1 MRKESH
7 SRERSWEQK
16 SLHEGEREDR
26 ISRVTDSWGRDKGI
40 KLSAIPSQS
49 SISIIQSSLS
59 TIYNFSITLQKLLQ
73 LSKWFL
79 SSLSSAPS
87 PLLPLCR
94 PARLSWSQFLLTL
107 LLEPLVDA
115 LAPQVVLLE
124 VSLLLSP
131 IPNVRSMRLMRSRLD
146 LSAVLKGSLTV
157 PSTIGS
163 SATINSLALTSTSK
177 ARALAVS
184 GFIFPQCSKAPFQAN
199 KYIQPLLSAVCPR
212 LVWTLQPFLLASS
225 TRATRFLSAAA
236 RFASLVCLTTM
247 STRCRTLWTPTPRWI
262 QV

>member
-1 MRKESH
+1 MGPVQAQHLPTVLDWGQDDMDRVNTAPEVALDGKESH
-7 SRERSWEQK
+7 SRERFMGTEITPRGEKGRQNLTSNRLLRKRQRYK
-16 SLHEGEREDR
+16 AVCNSLPIIH
-26 ISRVTDSWGRDKGI
+26 INHPKQSLNYLQLLNYSRKT
-40 KLSAIPSQS
+40 
-49 SISIIQSSLS
+49 
-59 TIYNFSITLQKLLQ
+59 LLQ

-87 PLLPLCR
+87 PLLPLSR

-115 LAPQVVLLE
+115 LALQVVLLE

-146 LSAVLKGSLTV
+146 LSAVLKGSLMV

-163 SATINSLALTSTSK
+163 SATINSLAPTSTSK

-184 GFIFPQCSKAPFQAN
+184 GFISPQCSKAPFQAN

-212 LVWTLQPFLLASS
+212 LV
-225 TRATRFLSAAA
+225 
-236 RFASLVCLTTM
+236 
-247 STRCRTLWTPTPRWI
+247 
-262 QV
+262 